1 MSFNLQSAI
10 FGLRL
15 QSAVCSLQSAVYS
28 LQSAVYGLQ
37 STVCSLQS
45 AVCSLQMS
53 YTGNEYNKAWLNTNW
68 LKQRI
73 YFPYSSRNCFESFE
87 YSEERIASIHK
98 KFLPSL
104 AFIGFLH
111 KIGFLHL

>member
-15 QSAVCSLQSAVYS
+15 QSAVCS

-53 YTGNEYNKAWLNTNW
+53 YTGNKYNKAWLTDKLAKTSNLFTVQFQE
-68 LKQRI
+68 LLRI
-73 YFPYSSRNCFESFE
+73 V
-87 YSEERIASIHK
+87 RI
-98 KFLPSL
+98 F
-104 AFIGFLH
+104 
-111 KIGFLHL
+111 